1 MGYIL
6 CRDAEAEHP
15 YYVKELSIN
24 LYSAYELCYFIYH
37 HSALL
42 GDDFPDEQ
50 LLRFI
55 GTGCRMPDLERKLR
69 KWQSEG
75 EDSEIMMLAILQD
88 VHYYGERELRQ
99 FQTQMT
105 KRRGLSVPEK
115 VKQKADY
122 LLGKR
127 RLQPAL
133 NLYERILKGE
143 FGDVDDG
150 LKGRIKYNSGIALAG
165 LFMFK
170 DAAEVFA
177 DAYDLLGQE
186 NILRD
191 LRFIYELDDSVP
203 VRSDL
208 LDQVQPRVHMHWIEE
223 IDQARERAAGDP
235 RVLKAREVLD
245 KGAFSRHEAVMELA
259 DEWKAEYR
267 GMFR

>member
-24 LYSAYELCYFIYH
+24 IYSAYELCYFIYH

-55 GTGCRMPDLERKLR
+55 GSGCRMPDLERKLR
-69 KWQSEG
+69 KGQAEG
-75 EDSEIMMLAILQD
+75 EDAETLMMTILQD

-99 FQTQMT
+99 IQTHLS
-105 KRRGLSVPEK
+105 RRRLLSGSEK

-127 RLQPAL
+127 RFQAAL
-133 NLYERILKGE
+133 NLYEKILKGE
-143 FGDVDDG
+143 FGEVDDG
-150 LKGRIKYNSGIALAG
+150 LRGRIRYNSGIALAG
-165 LFMFK
+165 LFMFR
-170 DAAEVFA
+170 DAAEA
-177 DAYDLLGQE
+177 LTEAYDLLGQE

-191 LRFIYELDDSVP
+191 LRFIYELDDTVP

-208 LDQVQPRVHMHWIEE
+208 LDQVQPRVHMRWIEE
-223 IDQARERAAGDP
+223 IAQAKERAAGDT
-235 RVLKAREVLD
+235 RVLKAREALE
-245 KGAFSRHEAVMELA
+245 KGAFSRREAVAALT
-259 DEWKAEYR
+259 DEWKTEYR